1 MLAHGTPWARPTRQ
15 IACRRRESTA
25 DGASGMVPRETA
37 RPLSRGRHGNV
48 YHGGTKTMSEDR
60 CQGRRIMPIAPHRSS
75 RSEFKHRVAV
85 TARRAVPALRRRAWF
100 AVAWLGVAAG
110 AVAASGTTLPQ
121 SSLVP
126 GGVALVRLDAP
137 ANAPPRVDL
146 AGTPVMVLRQPDHWL
161 AVVGIP
167 LATPPGKLKVAV
179 ARGDG
184 TPTSVELA
192 IKPKQYVVQK
202 LRVDP
207 GMVDLAPDDLARVN
221 RERPLIQTALA
232 TFSDAPPATLR
243 LQQPVPGPR
252 SSSYGLRRVFN
263 GKPRSPHTGM
273 DIAAPVGTPIV
284 APAPG
289 KVVATG
295 DYFFN
300 GNTVVLDH
308 GQGLV
313 TMYGHMSAISVAPG
327 DTVDAGAV
335 IGKVGATGRATGPHL
350 HWGVSL
356 NRTMVDPA
364 LFLGP

>member
-1 MLAHGTPWARPTRQ
+1 MS
-15 IACRRRESTA
+15 IAS
-25 DGASGMVPRETA
+25 
-37 RPLSRGRHGNV
+37 
-48 YHGGTKTMSEDR
+48 
-60 CQGRRIMPIAPHRSS
+60 HRSS
-75 RSEFKHRVAV
+75 RNERYRPVAAA
-85 TARRAVPALRRRAWF
+85 ARGALPVSRGRAWL
-100 AVAWLGVAAG
+100 AVAWLGVATS
-110 AVAASGTTLPQ
+110 AVAAGGTTLPQ
-121 SSLVP
+121 PSLVP
-126 GGVALVRLDAP
+126 GGVALVRVDAP
-137 ANAPPRVDL
+137 ANVPPRVDL
-146 AGTPVMVLRQPDHWL
+146 AGTPVMVLRQSDHWL

-179 ARGDG
+179 ARGEG
-184 TPTSVELA
+184 TPAIIELTV
-192 IKPKQYVVQK
+192 KPKQYVVQK
-202 LRVDP
+202 LQVEP
-207 GMVDLAPDDLARVN
+207 GMVDLSPDDLARVN
-221 RERPLIQTALA
+221 RERPLIQAALA
-232 TFSDAPPATLR
+232 TFSDMPPATLR

-273 DIAAPVGTPIV
+273 DIAAPAGTPIV

-289 KVVATG
+289 KVVAAG

-313 TMYGHMSAISVAPG
+313 TMYGHMSAIGVAPG
-327 DTVDAGAV
+327 DTVDTGTV

>member
-1 MLAHGTPWARPTRQ
+1 MR
-15 IACRRRESTA
+15 IAPDPGSTVECNGRASSTAQRRRSA
-25 DGASGMVPRETA
+25 FRCLALIGA
-37 RPLSRGRHGNV
+37 
-48 YHGGTKTMSEDR
+48 
-60 CQGRRIMPIAPHRSS
+60 
-75 RSEFKHRVAV
+75 
-85 TARRAVPALRRRAWF
+85 
-100 AVAWLGVAAG
+100 AWLGA
-110 AVAASGTTLPQ
+110 AASAAADSGRALPQ
-121 SSLVP
+121 PSLVP
-126 GGVALVRLDAP
+126 GGVALVRIDGP
-137 ANAPPRVDL
+137 ADAPPRVDL
-146 AGTPVMVLRQPDHWL
+146 AGTPVMVLRQANHWL
-161 AVVGIP
+161 AVVGVP
-167 LATPPGKLKVAV
+167 LATRPGKLEVAIE
-179 ARGDG
+179 RRDG
-184 TPTSVELA
+184 KRTSVELA
-192 IKPKQYVVQK
+192 IKSKRYPTQQ

-207 GMVDLAPDDLARVN
+207 GMVELAPDDLARVD
-221 RERPLIQTALA
+221 RERPVIQAALA
-232 TFSDAPPATLR
+232 TFSEAPPPTLR
-243 LQQPVPGPR
+243 LRQPVPGPR

-263 GKPRSPHTGM
+263 GKPRNPHTGM

-327 DTVDAGAV
+327 DMVDMGTV

-364 LFLGP
+364 LFLGLDAERGTATPR

>member
-1 MLAHGTPWARPTRQ
+1 MH
-15 IACRRRESTA
+15 
-25 DGASGMVPRETA
+25 
-37 RPLSRGRHGNV
+37 
-48 YHGGTKTMSEDR
+48 
-60 CQGRRIMPIAPHRSS
+60 IAPHRSS
-75 RSEFKHRVAV
+75 TTERKPRATVACSRARSASRLC
-85 TARRAVPALRRRAWF
+85 ARLAA
-100 AVAWLGVAAG
+100 AWLGVAAS
-110 AVAASGTTLPQ
+110 AFAASGTTLPQ

-167 LATPPGKLKVAV
+167 LATPPGKLKVSV

-184 TPTSVELA
+184 TPAGVELT

-202 LRVDP
+202 LQVDP

-221 RERPLIQTALA
+221 RERPIIQTALA

-263 GKPRSPHTGM
+263 GKPRNPHTGM
-273 DIAAPVGTPIV
+273 DIAAPPGTPIV

-327 DTVDAGAV
+327 DSVETGTV

-364 LFLGP
+364 LFLGQ

>member
-1 MLAHGTPWARPTRQ
+1 MPSAPKCSSKTEHQHGA
-15 IACRRRESTA
+15 TA
-25 DGASGMVPRETA
+25 A
-37 RPLSRGRHGNV
+37 
-48 YHGGTKTMSEDR
+48 
-60 CQGRRIMPIAPHRSS
+60 
-75 RSEFKHRVAV
+75 
-85 TARRAVPALRRRAWF
+85 ARRAAGVLHRGAWF
-100 AVAWLGVAAG
+100 ACAWLGATAA
-110 AVAASGTTLPQ
+110 AVAATGTALPQ

-126 GGVALVRLDAP
+126 GGVALVRVDAP
-137 ANAPPRVDL
+137 ANAPPRVAL

-184 TPTSVELA
+184 TPTDVELA

-202 LRVDP
+202 LRVEP

-232 TFSDAPPATLR
+232 TFSEAPPATLR

-273 DIAAPVGTPIV
+273 DIAAPVGTAIV

-295 DYFFN
+295 DFFFN

-327 DTVDAGAV
+327 DMVDTGTV

-364 LFLGP
+364 LFLGQ

>member
-1 MLAHGTPWARPTRQ
+1 MRWVVAVWLGAAAAAGA
-15 IACRRRESTA
+15 
-25 DGASGMVPRETA
+25 ASGMA
-37 RPLSRGRHGNV
+37 
-48 YHGGTKTMSEDR
+48 
-60 CQGRRIMPIAPHRSS
+60 
-75 RSEFKHRVAV
+75 
-85 TARRAVPALRRRAWF
+85 
-100 AVAWLGVAAG
+100 
-110 AVAASGTTLPQ
+110 LPQ

-126 GGVALVRLDAP
+126 GGVALVRLDGP
-137 ANAPPRVDL
+137 AGAPPRVEL
-146 AGTPVMVLRQPDHWL
+146 AGTPVMVLRQADHWL

-179 ARGDG
+179 DRRDG
-184 TPTSVELA
+184 KPASVELA

-202 LRVDP
+202 LRVEP

-221 RERPLIQTALA
+221 RERPVIQTALA
-232 TFSDAPPATLR
+232 TFSETPPVTLR
-243 LQQPVPGPR
+243 LRQPVAGPR
-252 SSSYGLRRVFN
+252 SSSYGLRREFN
-263 GKPRSPHTGM
+263 GKRRNPHTGM

-289 KVVATG
+289 RVVATG
-295 DYFFN
+295 DFFFN

-327 DTVDAGAV
+327 DTVDTGTV

-364 LFLGP
+364 LFLAQ